1 MRKALAAIHVNIEE
15 FSRDDL
21 DEIGYILTI
30 NTDKEAMMEAFDNS
44 RLELPGEI
52 KNCLISLR
60 KTNGTLYSKWHSFSL
75 KIMNEL
81 IPEMYRQPKEQMTL
95 LTEMGVMKG
104 QTDEFEKISIYQ

>member
-52 KNCLISLR
+52 KNAFTS
-60 KTNGTLYSKWHSFSL
+60 GS
-75 KIMNEL
+75 
-81 IPEMYRQPKEQMTL
+81 
-95 LTEMGVMKG
+95 
-104 QTDEFEKISIYQ
+104 